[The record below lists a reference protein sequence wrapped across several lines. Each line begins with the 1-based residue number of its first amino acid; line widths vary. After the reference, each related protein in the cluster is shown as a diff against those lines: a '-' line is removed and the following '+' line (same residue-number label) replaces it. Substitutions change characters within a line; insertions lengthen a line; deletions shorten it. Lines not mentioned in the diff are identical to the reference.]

1 MQNQINKFF
10 YFVNKKKESSMNSKI
25 LNFINSNKITL
36 FVGALMAG
44 LFFTSAQAGSQGQEF
59 SSVYDMLTG
68 WAQGTLGRIIC
79 IAIVLVGIS
88 AAVKNGT
95 LMPVVISLAA
105 AVILYNAPTIVEGIL
120 SATVD
125 ANVTADSLANVSNG
139 LIK

>member
-1 MQNQINKFF
+1 MDDKFE
-10 YFVNKKKESSMNSKI
+10 KAT
-25 LNFINSNKITL
+25 NFIKSNKMSLAMLITM
-36 FVGALMAG
+36 VAA
-44 LFFTSAQAGSQGQEF
+44 LFFTNVHAGSQGQEF
-59 SSVYDMLTG
+59 SSVYDMITG

-95 LMPVVISLAA
+95 LMPIVIGIGA
-105 AVILYNAPTIVEGIL
+105 AVTLYNAPSIVEGIL

-125 ANVTADSLANVSNG
+125 ANVAVESLRNVSNG

>member
-1 MQNQINKFF
+1 
-10 YFVNKKKESSMNSKI
+10 MNSKI

-44 LFFTSAQAGSQGQEF
+44 LFFTSAQAGSQGQEC